1 MQNSSR
7 EMRKRR
13 KTREKLGELEDF
25 DAFFSG
31 SINFDT
37 ILPDIFIF
45 IVIEAR
51 FFSSFDWS
59 PDYFAFSH
67 V

>member
-1 MQNSSR
+1 MQNSSG
-7 EMRKRR
+7 ETRKRR
-13 KTREKLGELEDF
+13 GNREKLGELKDF

-31 SINFDT
+31 SVNFGT
-37 ILPDIFIF
+37 ILSDIFIF